1 MPIKCKF
8 ILLLFL
14 SFTFLNANVKSYDE
28 IKNEPKS
35 LAKDY
40 YIYRYIT
47 EGNYKKDEVKTLSKQ
62 IYRNRGKLNKEIYKI
77 IPKPKPYDECK
88 NFWVK
93 NISDAN
99 LTCKLKRSTPAFLK
113 KLNKQTL
120 KSLEKDFANFPD
132 KLRLLKGIS
141 SENPA
146 VYFAKNLDTKNFFSY
161 YNSLS
166 QNQKNSDFNIVLS
179 KEFTNELGKEKA
191 FNSFIADIVINKR
204 YINLRKSFL
213 DANASNFNSLGAFY
227 LGINAVLYDDL
238 NKAYEFFKVAN
249 STFKSGI
256 DKDKANLW
264 AYLVSSNEVDLLN
277 TAKSD
282 NINIYSLYAKELA
295 GLNKTLNLVI
305 PNPTK
310 NESPKG
316 YDPTD
321 PFSWVRLKNKISK
334 MDKASLKNEANKFD
348 TKQTLGEYIYISNIL
363 SGYKDNFYPLPFLDY
378 LNGQNLHRKAMILS
392 LARQESRFIQS
403 AISISYALGMMQ
415 FMPFVANDWAKKG
428 GLKDFDQ
435 DDMFNPKMAYDMAN
449 VHLDWLEKFVYSPVF
464 IAYAYNG
471 GIGFTKK
478 MLTRGDLFNAGKF
491 EPFLSMELVYYEE
504 SREYAKRVL
513 SNYFIYSQILEPK
526 KNISI
531 IELLSDLLV
540 PAKSDSFRN

>member
-1 MPIKCKF
+1 M
-8 ILLLFL
+8 
-14 SFTFLNANVKSYDE
+14 
-28 IKNEPKS
+28 
-35 LAKDY
+35 AKDY

-47 EGNYKKDEVKTLSKQ
+47 EGNYKKDEVKALSKQ
-62 IYRNRGKLNKEIYKI
+62 IYRNKGKLNKEIYKI
-77 IPKPKPYDECK
+77 IPKPKPYDECR

-132 KLRLLKGIS
+132 KLRLLKGMS

-179 KEFTNELGKEKA
+179 KEFANELGKEKA

-310 NESPKG
+310 NKAPKG

-449 VHLDWLEKFVYSPVF
+449 VHLDWLEKLVYSPVF
-464 IAYAYNG
+464 VAYAYNG

>member
-1 MPIKCKF
+1 MLIRCKF

-47 EGNYKKDEVKTLSKQ
+47 EGNYKKDEVKALSKQ

-132 KLRLLKGIS
+132 KLRLLKGMS

-166 QNQKNSDFNIVLS
+166 QSQKNSDFNIVLS
-179 KEFTNELGKEKA
+179 KEFASELGKEKA
-191 FNSFIADIVINKR
+191 FNSFITDIVINKR
-204 YINLRKSFL
+204 YANLRKSFL
-213 DANASNFNSLGAFY
+213 DVNASKFNSLGAFY

-249 STFKSGI
+249 KTFKSSI

-310 NESPKG
+310 NEAPKG

-435 DDMFNPKMAYDMAN
+435 DDMFNPKIAYNMAN
-449 VHLDWLEKFVYSPVF
+449 VHLDWLEKLVYSPVF
-464 IAYAYNG
+464 VAYAYNG

>member
-1 MPIKCKF
+1 MHIRCKF

-14 SFTFLNANVKSYDE
+14 SFVFLNANVKSYDE
-28 IKNEPKS
+28 IENEPKS

-47 EGNYKKDEVKTLSKQ
+47 ETNYKKDEVKTLSKQ

-93 NISDAN
+93 NINDAN
-99 LTCKLKRSTPAFLK
+99 LTCKLKRSTPTFLK

-120 KSLEKDFANFPD
+120 KYLEKDFANFPD
-132 KLRLLKGIS
+132 KLRLLKGMS

-146 VYFAKNLDTKNFFSY
+146 VYFANNLDIKNFFSY

-166 QNQKNSDFNIVLS
+166 QSQKNIDFNIVLS
-179 KEFTNELGKEKA
+179 KEFVNEIGKEKA
-191 FNSFIADIVINKR
+191 FNSFIADAIINKR
-204 YINLRKSFL
+204 YANLRKSFL
-213 DANASNFNSLGAFY
+213 DVNASKFNSLGAFY

-264 AYLVSSNEVDLLN
+264 AYLVSSNEVDLIN

-310 NESPKG
+310 NKAPKG

-334 MDKASLKNEANKFD
+334 MDKANLKNEANKFD

-378 LNGQNLHRKAMILS
+378 LNGQNLHRKAMILA

-449 VHLDWLEKFVYSPVF
+449 VHLDWLEKLVYSPVF
-464 IAYAYNG
+464 VAYAYNG

-478 MLTRGDLFNAGKF
+478 MLTRGDLFNVGKF

-531 IELLSDLLV
+531 IELLGDLLV
-540 PAKSDSFRN
+540 PAKSDSFRK

>member
-1 MPIKCKF
+1 MPIRCKF

-14 SFTFLNANVKSYDE
+14 SFTFLNANVKSYDD

-77 IPKPKPYDECK
+77 IPKPKPYDECR

-99 LTCKLKRSTPAFLK
+99 LTCKLKRSTPSFLK

-132 KLRLLKGIS
+132 KLRLLKGMS

-146 VYFAKNLDTKNFFSY
+146 VYFAKNLDIKNFFSY

-166 QNQKNSDFNIVLS
+166 QAQKNDKFNISLNP
-179 KEFTNELGKEKA
+179 EFLHMLGKEKS
-191 FNSFIADIVINKR
+191 FNSFISNIVINKR
-204 YINLRKSFL
+204 LNKLRKSFL
-213 DANASNFNSLGAFY
+213 DVNASNFNSLGAFY
-227 LGINAVLYDDL
+227 LGINAVLYSDL
-238 NKAYEFFKVAN
+238 QKAYEFFKVSAKTYKYQ
-249 STFKSGI
+249 S

-264 AYLVSSNEVDLLN
+264 AYLVSSNEFDLLSV
-277 TAKSD
+277 AKSND
-282 NINIYSLYAKELA
+282 INMYSLYAKELT
-295 GLNKTLNLVI
+295 GTNKTLNLVI

-310 NESPKG
+310 NEAPKG

-321 PFSWVRLKNKISK
+321 PFSWVRLKNQISK
-334 MDKASLKNEANKFD
+334 MDKESLKNEANKFD

-363 SGYKDNFYPLPFLDY
+363 SGYKDNFYPLSFLDY
-378 LNGQNLHRKAMILS
+378 LNDQNLHRKAMILA

-403 AISISYALGMMQ
+403 AVSISYALGMMQ

-449 VHLDWLEKFVYSPVF
+449 IHLDWLEKLVYSPVF

-478 MLTRGDLFNAGKF
+478 MLTRGDLFNTGKF

>member
-40 YIYRYIT
+40 YIYRYIA
-47 EGNYKKDEVKTLSKQ
+47 ERNYKKDEVKALSKQ

-77 IPKPKPYDECK
+77 ISKPKPYDECK

-132 KLRLLKGIS
+132 KLRLLKGMS

-179 KEFTNELGKEKA
+179 KEFANELGKEKA
-191 FNSFIADIVINKR
+191 FNSFIADVIINKR
-204 YINLRKSFL
+204 YANLRKSFL
-213 DANASNFNSLGAFY
+213 DVNASKFNSLGAFY

-295 GLNKTLNLVI
+295 GFNKTLNLVI

-310 NESPKG
+310 NEAPKG

-321 PFSWVRLKNKISK
+321 PFSWVKLKNKISK
-334 MDKASLKNEANKFD
+334 MDKASLKNEADKFD

-378 LNGQNLHRKAMILS
+378 LNGQNLHRKAMILA
-392 LARQESRFIQS
+392 LARQESRFVQS

-449 VHLDWLEKFVYSPVF
+449 VHLDWLEKLVYSPVF

-531 IELLSDLLV
+531 IELLGDLLV
-540 PAKSDSFRN
+540 PAKSDSFRK

>member
-1 MPIKCKF
+1 MPIRCKF

-47 EGNYKKDEVKTLSKQ
+47 EADYKKDEVKALSKQ

-88 NFWVK
+88 GFWVK
-93 NISDAN
+93 NIIDAN
-99 LTCKLKRSTPAFLK
+99 LTCKLRRATPNFLI

-132 KLRLLKGIS
+132 KLRLLKGMS

-146 VYFAKNLDTKNFFSY
+146 VYFANNLDLKNFFNY

-166 QNQKNSDFNIVLS
+166 QVQKNNKFNISLNP
-179 KEFTNELGKEKA
+179 EFLHMLGKEKS
-191 FNSFIADIVINKR
+191 FNSFISNIVINKR
-204 YINLRKSFL
+204 LNKLRKSFL
-213 DANASNFNSLGAFY
+213 DVNASNFNSLGAFY
-227 LGINAVLYDDL
+227 LGINAVLYSDL
-238 NKAYEFFKVAN
+238 QKAYEFFKVSAKTYKYQ
-249 STFKSGI
+249 S

-264 AYLVSSNEVDLLN
+264 AYLVSSNEFDLLSV
-277 TAKSD
+277 AKSND
-282 NINIYSLYAKELA
+282 INMYSLYAKELT
-295 GLNKTLNLVI
+295 GTNKTLNLVI

-310 NESPKG
+310 NEAPKG

-378 LNGQNLHRKAMILS
+378 LNGQNLHRKAMILA

-403 AISISYALGMMQ
+403 AVSISYALGMMQ

-435 DDMFNPKMAYDMAN
+435 DDMFNPKTAYDMAN
-449 VHLDWLEKFVYSPVF
+449 VHLDWLEKLVYSPVF
-464 IAYAYNG
+464 VAYAYNG

-491 EPFLSMELVYYEE
+491 EPFLSVELVYYEE

-531 IELLSDLLV
+531 IELLNDLLV

>member
-1 MPIKCKF
+1 MPIRFKF

-14 SFTFLNANVKSYDE
+14 SFVFLNANVKSYDE

-35 LAKDY
+35 LVKDY

-47 EGNYKKDEVKTLSKQ
+47 ETNYKKDEVKALSKQ

-99 LTCKLKRSTPAFLK
+99 LTCKLKRSTPTFLK

-132 KLRLLKGIS
+132 KLRLLKSMS

-146 VYFAKNLDTKNFFSY
+146 VYFAKNLDIKNFFSY

-166 QNQKNSDFNIVLS
+166 QSQKNSDFNIALS
-179 KEFTNELGKEKA
+179 KEFANELGKEKT

-204 YINLRKSFL
+204 YANLRKSFL
-213 DANASNFNSLGAFY
+213 DVNASKFNSLGAFY

-249 STFKSGI
+249 KTFQSGI

-282 NINIYSLYAKELA
+282 NINVYSLYAKELA
-295 GLNKTLNLVI
+295 GFNKTLNLVI

-310 NESPKG
+310 NKAPKG

-321 PFSWVRLKNKISK
+321 PFSWVKLKNKISK
-334 MDKASLKNEANKFD
+334 IDKASLKNEAKKFD

-378 LNGQNLHRKAMILS
+378 LSDQNLHRKAMILS

-403 AISISYALGMMQ
+403 AVSISYALGMMQ

-449 VHLDWLEKFVYSPVF
+449 IHLDWLEKLVYSPVF
-464 IAYAYNG
+464 VAYAYNG

>member
-1 MPIKCKF
+1 MPIRFKYIF
-8 ILLLFL
+8 LLFL
-14 SFTFLNANVKSYDE
+14 SFAFLNANVKSYDE

-47 EGNYKKDEVKTLSKQ
+47 EANYKKDEVKTLSKQ

-93 NISDAN
+93 NINDAN
-99 LTCKLKRSTPAFLK
+99 LTCKLKRSTPTFLK

-132 KLRLLKGIS
+132 KLRLLKGMS

-166 QNQKNSDFNIVLS
+166 QSQKNSDFNIVLS
-179 KEFTNELGKEKA
+179 KEFANELGKEKA
-191 FNSFIADIVINKR
+191 FNSFITDIIINKR
-204 YINLRKSFL
+204 YVNLRKSFL
-213 DANASNFNSLGAFY
+213 DVNASKFNSLGAFY

-238 NKAYEFFKVAN
+238 NKAYEFFRVAN

-295 GLNKTLNLVI
+295 GFNKTLNLVI

-310 NESPKG
+310 NEAPKG

-334 MDKASLKNEANKFD
+334 MDKVSLKNEANKFD

-378 LNGQNLHRKAMILS
+378 LNGQNLHRKAMILA

-403 AISISYALGMMQ
+403 AVSISHALGMMQ

-449 VHLDWLEKFVYSPVF
+449 VHLDWLEKLVYSPVF
-464 IAYAYNG
+464 VAYTYNG